1 MTKAFQFDSIEDLEL
16 FQGNKVN
23 TTLGEFIKKTW
34 QPVIDYSDGQMQM
47 ADPLAS
53 FIACYPES
61 VIKSDKLR
69 VNIVLSGEKV
79 GMCEVSK
86 DEKNEGAT
94 DIITKIDFDMYKDIF
109 LKLIKH
115 H

>member
-1 MTKAFQFDSIEDLEL
+1 MEILQNMLNLISDDPEAAQIVFSTFPQDRIKLISWDLTKAFQFDSIEDLEL
-16 FQGNKVN
+16 FQGN
-23 TTLGEFIKKTW
+23 
-34 QPVIDYSDGQMQM
+34 
-47 ADPLAS
+47 
-53 FIACYPES
+53 
-61 VIKSDKLR
+61 KLR